1 MLNTAAF
8 QKNVRSIVVDEA
20 HLVDDWLVLL
30 FLFFSSYCLS
40 SDDLIGSNNQGNM
53 TLQTKGIT

>member
-8 QKNVRSIVVDEA
+8 QKNVRSVVVDEA
-20 HLVDDWLVLL
+20 HLVDDWWVLL

-40 SDDLIGSNNQGNM
+40 SDDLIFSNNQ
-53 TLQTKGIT
+53 